1 MARRT
6 DDSDADALAG
16 ARLIARS
23 LPVVLSDGHNLA
35 ARTELLKGAM
45 HAGAAL
51 RVGFGLAH
59 ALSQALGGW
68 TGGSHGGFNALCLAP
83 VLRFNS
89 EVAADSISRLAD
101 AMEVADAAAG
111 VERLARLGGF
121 TSLRALGV
129 VETDLREVAD
139 AAIVRLGARLNPRV
153 ASAAE
158 AEEILRSIY

>member
-6 DDSDADALAG
+6 DDSDTDALTG
-16 ARLIARS
+16 AQLIARS
-23 LPVVLSDGHNLA
+23 LPVVLSDGHNLE
-35 ARTELLKGAM
+35 ARTELLKGSM

-59 ALSQALGGW
+59 ALAQALGGW

-89 EVAADSISRLAD
+89 EVAADSIARLAD
-101 AMEVADAAAG
+101 AMEVPDAPAG

-121 TSLRALGV
+121 ISLRALGV
-129 VETDLREVAD
+129 VEADLRAIAEAAVA
-139 AAIVRLGARLNPRV
+139 RLGARLNPRV

-158 AEEILRSIY
+158 ADEILRSIY